1 MVWQLNGYNSALSR
15 RCSGFDSPSDRHLI
29 MNIVTLIIL
38 ILCYSLVLGIIFA
51 QVLLTAPVVFK
62 VLDDQNASNFLRK
75 IFPRYYLLLFLITL
89 IALLISYLFFSTI
102 DIYIALVAVSFSF
115 LGYIIIP
122 LTNIAKDRGWDSLFK
137 GLHSLSVFNTVIIFI
152 ASIVQIVRVIYL

>member
-1 MVWQLNGYNSALSR
+1 
-15 RCSGFDSPSDRHLI
+15 
-29 MNIVTLIIL
+29 MNIVTLILL

-62 VLDDQNASNFLRK
+62 VLDDQNASNFLRR

-102 DIYIALVAVSFSF
+102 DIYIALIAVSFSF

-122 LTNIAKDRGWDSLFK
+122 LTNIAKYRGWDSLFK
-137 GLHSLSVFNTVIIFI
+137 GLHSLSVLNTVIIFL
-152 ASIVQIVRVIYL
+152 ASIVEIVRVINQ

>member
-1 MVWQLNGYNSALSR
+1 
-15 RCSGFDSPSDRHLI
+15 
-29 MNIVTLIIL
+29 MNTLIISLL

-62 VLDDQNASNFLRK
+62 VLDNENASKFLRK

-89 IALLISYLFFSTI
+89 LALLISYLFFKKF
-102 DIYIALVAVSFSF
+102 DIYAALVAVFFSF

-122 LTNIAKDRGWDSLFK
+122 LTNIARDRGWDSLFK
-137 GLHSLSVFNTVIIFI
+137 WLHNLSVFNTLIIMVIAIMQIF
-152 ASIVQIVRVIYL
+152 RVTTL

>member
-1 MVWQLNGYNSALSR
+1 
-15 RCSGFDSPSDRHLI
+15 
-29 MNIVTLIIL
+29 MNIVTLILL

-51 QVLLTAPVVFK
+51 QVLLTAPIVFK

-89 IALLISYLFFSTI
+89 IALLISYLFFSII
-102 DIYIALVAVSFSF
+102 DIYIALIAVSFSF

-137 GLHSLSVFNTVIIFI
+137 GFHSLSVFNTVIIFI

>member
-1 MVWQLNGYNSALSR
+1 
-15 RCSGFDSPSDRHLI
+15 
-29 MNIVTLIIL
+29 MNTLIISLL

-62 VLDDQNASNFLRK
+62 VLDNENASKFLRK

-89 IALLISYLFFSTI
+89 LALLISYLFFKKF
-102 DIYIALVAVSFSF
+102 DIYAALVAVFFSF

-122 LTNIAKDRGWDSLFK
+122 LTNIARDRGWDSLFK
-137 GLHSLSVFNTVIIFI
+137 WLHNLSVFNTVIIMVI
-152 ASIVQIVRVIYL
+152 AITQIFRVTTL

>member
-1 MVWQLNGYNSALSR
+1 
-15 RCSGFDSPSDRHLI
+15 
-29 MNIVTLIIL
+29 MNTLIISLL

-62 VLDDQNASNFLRK
+62 VLDNENASKFLRK

-89 IALLISYLFFSTI
+89 LALLISFLFFQLF
-102 DIYIALVAVSFSF
+102 DIYVAIIAVFFSF

-122 LTNIAKDRGWDSLFK
+122 LTNIARDRGWDNLFK
-137 GLHSLSVFNTVIIFI
+137 WLHNLSVFNTLVIMVIAIMQIFR
-152 ASIVQIVRVIYL
+152 ATTL